1 MQAVQGEVPT
11 AQKANAMP
19 DQLKTMNIFQNEGKS
34 PEVKF
39 KGLLGAQ
46 FGIQAGRIFWPIMLN
61 IFDHIA
67 SSCFVINKLF

>member
-19 DQLKTMNIFQNEGKS
+19 DQLKTINIFQNEGKS

-39 KGLLGAQ
+39 KGLLGSQ
-46 FGIQAGRIFWPIMLN
+46 FGIQACRIFWPIILKYSRSHSIIM
-61 IFDHIA
+61 
-67 SSCFVINKLF
+67 FVISKLL